1 MASYEFKRIYH
12 PKMGRFIYRH
22 KGNGLIVDNI
32 FKPIKSAFTSAFKKV
47 AKPMAKKALE
57 SGISHAGDKLGKKA
71 VEKSGEMIMKKLHG
85 LPTKSF
91 SRTAQSFGLP
101 TKSFSRTAQ
110 SFGLPTKSFSRFP
123 KEIGST
129 KPSLT
134 TIKPTKPKQE
144 DYNLILNRLISGN
157 GLGR

>member
-91 SRTAQSFGLP
+91 SRFPKEIGLRNGNH
-101 TKSFSRTAQ
+101 SFSRT
-110 SFGLPTKSFSRFP
+110 TKSL
-123 KEIGST
+123 GST